1 VTFTFDAELW
11 RYQHDNPWYFLTLPV
26 DDSQRIREETD
37 GLRKGFGSV
46 RVEATIGAS
55 TWRTSVFPDSKS
67 QCFVL
72 PVKKQVRRSEH
83 IEDGDVCDVVVTLL
97 INE

>member
-1 VTFTFDAELW
+1 MRFTFDAELW
-11 RYQHDNPWYFLTLPV
+11 RYKHDNPWFFVTLPA

-46 RVEATIGAS
+46 RVEATIGTS

-67 QCFVL
+67 RCFVL
-72 PVKKQVRRSEH
+72 PVKKQVRRAEQ
-83 IEDGDVCDVVVTLL
+83 IEDGDPCEVTVALL
-97 INE
+97 LSD

>member
-1 VTFTFDAELW
+1 VKFTFEADLW
-11 RYQHDNPWYFLTLPV
+11 RYQHDNPWYFVTLPS

-46 RVEATIGAS
+46 RVEANIGSS
-55 TWRTSVFPDSKS
+55 TWRTSVFPDAKS

-72 PVKKQVRRSEH
+72 PVKKQVRRAEE
-83 IEDGDVCDVVVTLL
+83 IEDGDACAVTVTLL
-97 INE
+97 LNE